1 MSKKN
6 KQYLG
11 DAVYADWDGMHVV
24 LTTSDGVYES
34 NRILLED
41 QVMDQLIKYYNS
53 HGAKK
58 DESGRSPE
66 GESEQH

>member
-1 MSKKN
+1 MSAKN

-11 DAVYADWDGMHVV
+11 DAVYADWDGYHVI

-41 QVMDQLIKYYNS
+41 TVMEQLTNYYERLK
-53 HGAKK
+53 AKNN
-58 DESGRSPE
+58 DSRSSAE
-66 GESEQH
+66 E